1 MNTSE
6 ILLIDDDPVSIL
18 LSRFFLE
25 KSIPNDGSVRITSF
39 CCPFKGLEY
48 VKDFCSS
55 NRYCQEHSRILLDLN
70 MPGMDGW
77 KFMEHLNSI
86 DIQKRIKVIIH
97 SSSKNNLDRE
107 KAIKINHVDYYLPK
121 PMTQDKAS
129 SLIKWIS

>member
-25 KSIPNDGSVRITSF
+25 KNIPKDGSVRVTCF
-39 CCPFKGLEY
+39 CCPFEGLEY
-48 VKDFCSS
+48 VMDFCGSD
-55 NRYCQEHSRILLDLN
+55 RYFQDNSRILLDLN

-77 KFMEHLNSI
+77 KFMELLEGI
-86 DIQKRIKVIIH
+86 DLQNRIKVIIH
-97 SSSKNNLDRE
+97 SSSRNILDRE
-107 KAIKINHVDYYLPK
+107 KAIKINKVDYYMTK

-129 SLIKWIS
+129 SLMEWIS